1 MANYIVIP
9 HYNNWTLTH
18 NRLWELYKYC
28 KENITEVLVVD
39 NGSDDE
45 ETEGGLRWWAEF
57 GVRYDFKVRALRTE
71 ENIGFLL
78 ASNLGIFDTVS
89 KCSPEDVIILLSND
103 VEIRTNF
110 VRQVTDNLS
119 HGERAL
125 IGGILLSQDTG
136 WNKFGDKLFP
146 YLEGWLLGARS
157 MDWQVLE
164 GFDTRFVPHIF
175 EDVDLSTLALKYGY
189 ELIPLNNPGLHHMT
203 GQTIKYGAERDQLTR
218 EHQEK
223 FRLKWIDEN

>member
-1 MANYIVIP
+1 
-9 HYNNWTLTH
+9 
-18 NRLWELYKYC
+18 
-28 KENITEVLVVD
+28 
-39 NGSDDE
+39 
-45 ETEGGLRWWAEF
+45 
-57 GVRYDFKVRALRTE
+57 
-71 ENIGFLL
+71 
-78 ASNLGIFDTVS
+78 LGIFDTVS
-89 KCSPEDVIILLSND
+89 KCSPDDVIILLSND

-110 VRQVTDNLS
+110 VRQVADNLS

-125 IGGILLSQDTG
+125 IGGILLSHDTG

-203 GQTIKYGAERDQLTR
+203 GQTIKYGAERDQLTK